1 MELDFIRLFNKK
13 LEEKNID
20 WEVSALASPD
30 GKLFSLGSD
39 SKLIGRIFELISYN
53 ILQEIADENG
63 LILYPSPQQTVY
75 PDFTLMRSEADTE
88 KIAVDIKTT
97 YRKFLKNGQPSGYVF
112 TLGSFAEEDKHMQE
126 YNEYLNHLK
135 EWSDI
140 EKTRRE
146 AVKIIEDEIK
156 YISEGIHED
165 LAPLYIK
172 RDEIASDILEEKK
185 KIIRIYNRF
194 KKPVDDFLNANR
206 ELLSG
211 YSICIRSGI
220 VIDTTFQQNVF
231 DYINKQKRNVFKDDN
246 YQLYKTIEELG
257 DIESVEEYLNIPKK
271 IIEKMSE
278 FPDGIIPQIKE
289 SKMLDFYNYLFGLGY
304 LTNKYELVSDGK
316 TLDKLSPGERGAL
329 LLIFYLLLDLRD
341 IPLVID
347 QPEDNLDNQSV
358 AKVLVPFIQAAKN
371 RRQIILV
378 THNPNLAVVADSD
391 QIIHVKI
398 DKENDQLVEV
408 EAGGIEDDTINQS
421 IVTILEGTMLSF
433 KKRELKYIEG

>member
-1 MELDFIRLFNKK
+1 MAKKIGFKSYCWAIGTTSYRTDNFNLSIEKQLHLLRQFRELEENKNKK
-13 LEEKNID
+13 WGNNKKFQAEY
-20 WEVSALASPD
+20 
-30 GKLFSLGSD
+30 
-39 SKLIGRIFELISYN
+39 YN
-53 ILQEIADENG
+53 
-63 LILYPSPQQTVY
+63 
-75 PDFTLMRSEADTE
+75 
-88 KIAVDIKTT
+88 
-97 YRKFLKNGQPSGYVF
+97 FLKENNFVKGDAALPDKDAREKTSG
-112 TLGSFAEEDKHMQE
+112 
-126 YNEYLNHLK
+126 LNNLK

-140 EKTRRE
+140 EKTCRE
-146 AVKIIEDEIK
+146 AVKVVEDEIK
-156 YISEGIHED
+156 YISGGIQGD
-165 LAPLYIK
+165 LKSLYFK
-172 RDEIASDILEEKK
+172 RDEIARDILEEKK
-185 KIIRIYNRF
+185 KIIQIYNRF
-194 KKPVDDFLNANR
+194 KKPVDDFLSKNGD
-206 ELLSG
+206 LLSD
-211 YSICIRSGI
+211 YSICIRSGLT
-220 VIDTTFQQNVF
+220 IDTTFEKNLF
-231 DYINKQKRNVFKDDN
+231 DYINRQKRNVFKEDN

-257 DIESVEEYLNIPKK
+257 DIECIEEYLNIPNK

-289 SKMLDFYNYLFGLGY
+289 SRMLDFYNYLFGLGY

-358 AKVLVPFIQAAKN
+358 TKVLVPFIQTAKN

-408 EAGGIEDDTINQS
+408 EAGGIENDVINQA

-433 KKRELKYIEG
+433 KKRELKYIEE

>member
-1 MELDFIRLFNKK
+1 M
-13 LEEKNID
+13 
-20 WEVSALASPD
+20 
-30 GKLFSLGSD
+30 
-39 SKLIGRIFELISYN
+39 
-53 ILQEIADENG
+53 
-63 LILYPSPQQTVY
+63 
-75 PDFTLMRSEADTE
+75 
-88 KIAVDIKTT
+88 
-97 YRKFLKNGQPSGYVF
+97 
-112 TLGSFAEEDKHMQE
+112 
-126 YNEYLNHLK
+126 
-135 EWSDI
+135 
-140 EKTRRE
+140 
-146 AVKIIEDEIK
+146 
-156 YISEGIHED
+156 
-165 LAPLYIK
+165 
-172 RDEIASDILEEKK
+172 
-185 KIIRIYNRF
+185 
-194 KKPVDDFLNANR
+194 
-206 ELLSG
+206 
-211 YSICIRSGI
+211 
-220 VIDTTFQQNVF
+220 
-231 DYINKQKRNVFKDDN
+231 
-246 YQLYKTIEELG
+246 YKTIEELS
-257 DIESVEEYLNIPKK
+257 DIESIEEYLDIPKK

-289 SKMLDFYNYLFGLGY
+289 SKMLDFYNYLFGLRY

-398 DKENDQLVEV
+398 DKENDQLVET
-408 EAGGIEDDTINQS
+408 EAGGIEDDVINQS

>member
-1 MELDFIRLFNKK
+1 
-13 LEEKNID
+13 
-20 WEVSALASPD
+20 
-30 GKLFSLGSD
+30 
-39 SKLIGRIFELISYN
+39 
-53 ILQEIADENG
+53 
-63 LILYPSPQQTVY
+63 
-75 PDFTLMRSEADTE
+75 
-88 KIAVDIKTT
+88 
-97 YRKFLKNGQPSGYVF
+97 
-112 TLGSFAEEDKHMQE
+112 MQE

-140 EKTRRE
+140 EKTRSE

-194 KKPVDDFLNANR
+194 KKPVDDFLNANS